1 MARHRASKTMASES
15 LAVFGELLHRFI
27 ARESGGQ
34 RLQTGSRDAVIASV
48 TCFSI
53 CLKSQAEYL
62 AA

>member
-1 MARHRASKTMASES
+1 MASES
-15 LAVFGELLHRFI
+15 LAVFGELLHRFTG
-27 ARESGGQ
+27 RESGGQ

-48 TCFSI
+48 TRLSI